1 MNPPTTT
8 VPTTNTNSAA
18 TNHGVEAPPPPPK
31 KPTAESFQRKDASQK
46 RGSPAATAATNRHGK
61 SRPGSLAQM
70 HLALLKHMETQKANA
85 NANIDDEALRRILQD
100 QSGSKA
106 HHEAHEA
113 NPRDAI
119 DPLCHLLTVSSAC
132 GAGTEPPVFRH
143 DKANL
148 GIRMAPELLLLPI
161 LEELR
166 LLKQAWTL
174 MPTQQQQQHTAVTWN
189 PAVTHQSREQERMS
203 DLRAPC
209 GNNNNRIKYAS
220 ARPLW

>member
-1 MNPPTTT
+1 MNPPSSTTT
-8 VPTTNTNSAA
+8 TTT
-18 TNHGVEAPPPPPK
+18 TK
-31 KPTAESFQRKDASQK
+31 KPTSV
-46 RGSPAATAATNRHGK
+46 PAAITNRHGK

-70 HLALLKHMETQKANA
+70 HLALLKHMETQNANTA

-113 NPRDAI
+113 NPRDAM
-119 DPLCHLLTVSSAC
+119 DPLCDLLTVSSAC

-148 GIRMAPELLLLPI
+148 GIRMAPELLLGPI
-161 LEELR
+161 LKELH
-166 LLKQAWTL
+166 LLKQACSL
-174 MPTQQQQQHTAVTWN
+174 MPTHQHTTTAVTWN
-189 PAVTHQSREQERMS
+189 PAVTHQSREQERME

-209 GNNNNRIKYAS
+209 GNSNNRIKYAS

>member
-1 MNPPTTT
+1 MDSPTPQPPATT
-8 VPTTNTNSAA
+8 AA
-18 TNHGVEAPPPPPK
+18 T
-31 KPTAESFQRKDASQK
+31 
-46 RGSPAATAATNRHGK
+46 TNRHGK

-70 HLALLKHMETQKANA
+70 HLALLKHMETHKANA
-85 NANIDDEALRRILQD
+85 DANIDDDALRRILQD
-100 QSGSKA
+100 QSNSKA
-106 HHEAHEA
+106 HHAAHEA
-113 NPRDAI
+113 NPRDAM

-148 GIRMAPELLLLPI
+148 GIRMAPELLLVPI

-166 LLKQAWTL
+166 LLKQAWLT
-174 MPTQQQQQHTAVTWN
+174 MPTEAAVIRQTRDQ
-189 PAVTHQSREQERMS
+189 ASILE

-209 GNNNNRIKYAS
+209 GNSNNRIKYAS